1 MSDEI
6 EIWTDGACSGNPGP
20 GGWGAVMR
28 SAGHL
33 KEIYGGDPAT
43 TNNRMEMIAVIE
55 ALNALKRPSKI
66 KLHVD
71 STYVKDGLTKWIKG
85 WKRNGWKT
93 ADKKPVKNQ
102 ELWMAMEEA
111 CARHDITWK
120 WVKGHSGDPNNDR
133 ADELARQGTDEARG
147 RK

>member
-1 MSDEI
+1 MATRMELS
-6 EIWTDGACSGNPGP
+6 
-20 GGWGAVMR
+20 AVIR
-28 SAGHL
+28 ALQAL
-33 KEIYGGDPAT
+33 KEPCHVHLHTDSRY
-43 TNNRMEMIAVIE
+43 VI
-55 ALNALKRPSKI
+55 
-66 KLHVD
+66 
-71 STYVKDGLTKWIKG
+71 DGITKWIHG
-85 WKRNGWKT
+85 WKKNGWKT

-133 ADELARQGTDEARG
+133 ADELARQGTDEARA